1 MKRKLK
7 KYAYEQFDDQKLEQ
21 YVNYV
26 KANNIK
32 LTGKSTAQMP
42 CVYFD
47 GKDYRVRVK
56 LDINVESSN
65 TKENLLFGDSNMTYN
80 DTQATIYI
88 DAILAKNDTSE
99 TLFVVETPI
108 SKLIVKNS
116 SSVLSKEV

>member
-1 MKRKLK
+1 
-7 KYAYEQFDDQKLEQ
+7 
-21 YVNYV
+21 
-26 KANNIK
+26 
-32 LTGKSTAQMP
+32 MP

-56 LDINVESSN
+56 LDITVDSSN
-65 TKENLLFGDSNMTYN
+65 TKDNLLFGDTNVTYN

-116 SSVLSKEV
+116 GSVLSKEV

>member
-1 MKRKLK
+1 
-7 KYAYEQFDDQKLEQ
+7 
-21 YVNYV
+21 
-26 KANNIK
+26 
-32 LTGKSTAQMP
+32 
-42 CVYFD
+42 
-47 GKDYRVRVK
+47 
-56 LDINVESSN
+56 
-65 TKENLLFGDSNMTYN
+65 MTYN